1 MILQR
6 LEAAGFE
13 AYCVGGCVRD
23 ALMDKTPFDW
33 DICTAAKPEQ
43 IMHIFDDFQLVTN
56 GLKHGTVTVIVDRKP
71 YEITTFR
78 TDGEYLDNR
87 RPESVVF
94 VKNIEGDLA
103 RRDFTVNAMA
113 FSPIHGF
120 ADLFGGRKDLAAGII
135 KCVGDPEKRFMEDAL
150 RIMRM
155 LRFAAVLG
163 FEIESKTAAA
173 AIKTKK
179 LLKNIAA
186 ERICTEFLKLLDGK
200 TAYEILSEYEEIF
213 AEILFLPFKGDFKAA
228 AKAAAEQCGT
238 KNRLAVLFHMLYF
251 EPQEVKKAAEALKMS
266 RDMTS
271 FCVFVSEHFDDKI
284 PANITYM
291 RKAVGAYGKERMLSL
306 CEIKNAKEAIGFL
319 ETIEQKKLCCTLKE
333 LNISGGDLA
342 DIGIS
347 KGKRMGKALER
358 ILNDVIEEKTDNEKN
373 SLVSY
378 ARRLVEAGE
387 I

>member
-6 LEAAGFE
+6 LETAGFE

-23 ALMDKTPFDW
+23 ALMNKTPFDW
-33 DICTAAKPEQ
+33 DICTAATPEKT
-43 IMHIFDDFQLVTN
+43 MHIFDDFQLVTN
-56 GLKHGTVTVIVDRKP
+56 GLKHGTVTVIVNRKP

-120 ADLFGGRKDLAAGII
+120 ADLFGGREDLAAGII

-284 PANITYM
+284 PENITDM

-306 CEIKNAKEAIGFL
+306 CKIKNAKEAIGFL

-378 ARRLVEAGE
+378 ARRLAEAGE

>member
-23 ALMDKTPFDW
+23 ALMNKTPFDW
-33 DICTAAKPEQ
+33 DICTAATPEKT
-43 IMHIFDDFQLVTN
+43 MHIFEDFQLVTN

-78 TDGEYLDNR
+78 TDGKYLDNR

-120 ADLFGGRKDLAAGII
+120 ADLFGGREDLAAGII

-163 FEIESKTAAA
+163 FEIEIKTAAA

-200 TAYEILSEYEEIF
+200 AAYEILSEYEEIF
-213 AEILFLPFKGDFKAA
+213 AEVLFLPFKGDFKSA
-228 AKAAAEQCGT
+228 AKAATEQCGT

-284 PANITYM
+284 PANITDM
-291 RKAVGAYGKERMLSL
+291 RKAVGIYGKERMLSL
-306 CEIKNAKEAIGFL
+306 CKIKNAKEAIGFL